1 MSTNPAGAV
10 LINNAYKIMPRYAQG
25 MSYSRRRSSGVLE
38 RILMMQAA
46 GAASDKFRL
55 LEVRNALNEAG
66 LRKKGKEVVM
76 QYRVRNA
83 YGAGAFD
90 PHQACADA
98 PGVSWKAK
106 SFYLDKIVT
115 HSVELDLNVWKCT
128 NVPDTNF
135 AAELLADAIEEL
147 TANFSNDVE
156 QEIYKNHI
164 GKLPSKIGGI
174 GQTPRD
180 FSQLAVFRANGVEL
194 NEAAEGEFA
203 TDLLM
208 ANIGRHV
215 VLTAALGI
223 RYARQKQ
230 ATLVNDRGTDF
241 TAESMQAL
249 TSAEYM
255 HTPILAGVVNPA
267 AYGTSGSPALV
278 VENGSIY
285 IASAPFYT
293 RADQQAVPQ
302 IEDEPGKKRY
312 SIAHPYLP
320 GIFIDVVETVETQC
334 DEFHQFPRVKLQMGI
349 NYTVISRMSCEV
361 DNGDF
366 NKGVNGVML
375 YFFNCADT
383 GACDY
388 DDYKY
393 TPPVLSKPLDN
404 KCETDV
410 TCAADLACKVQP
422 YAVGFQQVGDTTFA
436 VFAASVKPSGGANN
450 PASYQWLLNGA
461 PFQSTGVPTLLVDI
475 TDLSNS
481 DVISLVYE
489 DSADCAQTVEFA
501 PIDLENQGVCGT
513 LIVAYDGAELQANDV
528 LALGNLPQTG
538 AGIGTPLVFNLGA
551 ANFALAINAGVV
563 GSANSAALSTSTLAI
578 GANTGTYTVQLKTEA
593 LGAGNAEITFVT
605 CAGDFKVNVT
615 FTVV

>member
-46 GAASDKFRL
+46 GAANDKFRL

-115 HSVELDLNVWKCT
+115 HSIELDLNAWKCT

-135 AAELLADAIEEL
+135 SAELLADAIEEL

-164 GKLPSKIGGI
+164 GKLPSKIGGV

-194 NEAAEGEFA
+194 NEAAEGEFT

-215 VLTAALGI
+215 VLTTAFGI
-223 RYARQKQ
+223 KYARQKQ

-267 AYGTSGSPALV
+267 AYGTSGFPALV
-278 VENGSIY
+278 VENGAIY

-312 SIAHPYLP
+312 SIPHPYLP
-320 GIFIDVVETVETQC
+320 GIFIDIVETVETQC
-334 DEFHQFPRVKLQMGI
+334 YEFHQFPRVKLQMGI

-393 TPPVLSKPLDN
+393 TPPVLSKLLEN
-404 KCETDV
+404 KCEIDV
-410 TCAADLACKVQP
+410 TCAEDLTCQVTP
-422 YAVGFQQVGDTTFA
+422 YAVGFQDLGGTTFA

-450 PASYQWLLNGA
+450 PATYEWLLNGA
-461 PFQSTGVPTLLVDI
+461 PFQSTSVPTLLVDI
-475 TDLSNS
+475 VALSDG
-481 DVISLVYE
+481 DVISLAYE
-489 DSADCAQTVEFA
+489 DSAECAQTVNFDPVNLQA
-501 PIDLENQGVCGT
+501 QGVCGT
-513 LIVAYDGAELQANDV
+513 LIVAYDGAELQSDDV
-528 LALGNLPQTG
+528 IALGNLPQTG
-538 AGIGTPLVFNLGA
+538 AGVGTPLVLNLGA
-551 ANFALAINAGVV
+551 ANFALPITANAG
-563 GSANSAALSTSTLAI
+563 GSVLSGALSVATLGV
-578 GANTGTYTVQLKTEA
+578 GANTGTYTAQLKTEA
-593 LGAGNAEITFVT
+593 LGAGNGLITFTT
-605 CAGDFKVNVT
+605 CSGEFKVNVT